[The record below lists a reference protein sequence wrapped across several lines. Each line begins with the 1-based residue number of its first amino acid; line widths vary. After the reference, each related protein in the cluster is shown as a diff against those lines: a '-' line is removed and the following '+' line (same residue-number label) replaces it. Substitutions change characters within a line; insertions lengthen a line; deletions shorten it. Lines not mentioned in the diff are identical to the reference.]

1 MKALVGATAIDGT
14 GGPVLEDSVVLVEAD
29 RIEAVGVRGS
39 VAIPPG
45 AEVIDLAGMT
55 LLPGLIDTHDH
66 LADKN
71 YSLLSRWEI
80 EEPASLSHLKTADA
94 IENSLAAGYTTIRDA
109 GGLDAGFKQAV
120 AEGLIQGPRLVCA
133 VSIISPTGGIGDR
146 AAPSGHRTA
155 FANDPMRPV
164 GVANGPEGVRS
175 IVREMV
181 RVGADVIKFATT
193 GGASSRQG
201 HGPKDI
207 AFGPDE
213 VKALVEEAAALGR
226 PTMCHAL
233 GGPGL
238 RMAIEGGVG
247 SIEHGCYLAED
258 ADLLKMM
265 ADNNTFFTPTF
276 EVYEFHSAISAP
288 HVKARAE
295 ALMRIHQESLH
306 RAVEAGVKITAGTD
320 AGGFVHGD
328 NAREIEL
335 MVERGL
341 TPMQAIQTATGWAAE
356 GIGLANEIGTIEKG
370 KQADLLAVAGNPLKS
385 IGILRDREAVKLVM
399 RAGVAR
405 INKLPAAAPADA
417 DSLQAAQ
424 PR

>member
-1 MKALVGATAIDGT
+1 MKALVGATLIDGT
-14 GGPVLEDSVVLVEAD
+14 GGPALADATVLLDGD
-29 RIEAVGVRGS
+29 RIQAVGPRGA
-39 VAIPPG
+39 VEIPPG
-45 AEVIDLAGMT
+45 AEEMDLTGLT

-71 YSLLSRWEI
+71 YSLISRWEI
-80 EEPASLSHLKTADA
+80 EEPASLAHLKTAKA
-94 IENSLAAGYTTIRDA
+94 IEDSLAAGYTTIRDA
-109 GGLDAGFKQAV
+109 GGLDAGFKQAI
-120 AEGLIQGPRLVCA
+120 AEGLINGPRLLTA

-146 AAPSGHRTA
+146 TAPSGHRTA
-155 FANDPMRPV
+155 YATDPMRPI
-164 GVANGPEGVRS
+164 GVANGPEAVRS

-201 HGPKDI
+201 HGPRDI

-213 VKALVEEAAALGR
+213 VQALVDEAAAHGKL
-226 PTMCHAL
+226 TMCHAL

-238 RMAIEGGVG
+238 RMAVQGGVG
-247 SIEHGCYLAED
+247 SVEHGCYLAD
-258 ADLLKMM
+258 DPDLLKMM

-276 EVYEFHSAISAP
+276 EVYEFHSTISAP

-295 ALMRIHQESLH
+295 ALFHTHQESLH
-306 RAVEAGVKITAGTD
+306 RAVEAGAKITAGTD

-356 GIGLANEIGTIEKG
+356 CIGLGKEIGSVEKG
-370 KQADLLAVAGNPLKS
+370 KQADLLAVAGDPLKS
-385 IGILRDREAVKLVM
+385 VSVLRDKDAIKLVM
-399 RAGVAR
+399 KGGVACVDQ
-405 INKLPAAAPADA
+405 LPAKTLAAAG
-417 DSLQAAQ
+417 
-424 PR
+424 

>member
-1 MKALVGATAIDGT
+1 MQALVGATLIDGT
-14 GGPVLEDSVVLVEAD
+14 GSPALEDSVVLVDAD
-29 RIEAVGVRGS
+29 RIEAVGVRGA
-39 VAIPPG
+39 VAIPPH
-45 AEVIDLAGMT
+45 ADAVDLSGMT

-80 EEPASLSHLKTADA
+80 EEPASLAHLKTARA
-94 IENSLAAGYTTIRDA
+94 IEDSLAAGYTTIRDA
-109 GGLDAGFKQAV
+109 GGLDAGFKQAI
-120 AEGLIQGPRLVCA
+120 AEGMITGPRLVCA

-146 AAPSGHRTA
+146 VAPSGHRTA
-155 FANDPMRPV
+155 FATDPMRPV
-164 GVANGPEGVRS
+164 GVANGPEAVRS
-175 IVREMV
+175 MVREMV

-207 AFGPDE
+207 AFGSDE
-213 VKALVEEAAALGR
+213 VKALVDEATALGKL
-226 PTMCHAL
+226 TMCHAL

-238 RMAIEGGVG
+238 RMAIEAGVG
-247 SIEHGCYLAED
+247 SVEHGCYLSED
-258 ADLLKMM
+258 LDLLKMM

-276 EVYEFHSAISAP
+276 EVYEFHSTISAP
-288 HVKARAE
+288 HIKARAE
-295 ALMRIHQESLH
+295 ALMHIHQESLH
-306 RAVEAGVKITAGTD
+306 RAIETGAKITAGTD

-356 GIGLANEIGTIEKG
+356 CIGLAGEIGTVEKG
-370 KQADLLAVAGNPLKS
+370 KQADLLAVAGNPLS
-385 IGILRDREAVKLVM
+385 NIGVLRDRDAIKLVM
-399 RAGVAR
+399 RAGVAYVD
-405 INKLPAAAPADA
+405 KVPVAVPVAAD
-417 DSLQAAQ
+417 
-424 PR
+424 

>member
-1 MKALVGATAIDGT
+1 MKALVGATLIDGA
-14 GGPVLEDSVVLVEAD
+14 GGPPLADAAVLLDGD
-29 RIEAVGVRGS
+29 RIAAVGPRGA
-39 VAIPPG
+39 VAIPPQ
-45 AEVIDLAGMT
+45 AEEIDLAGLT

-80 EEPASLSHLKTADA
+80 EEPASLAHLKTAKA
-94 IENSLAAGYTTIRDA
+94 IEDSLTAGYTTIRDA
-109 GGLDAGFKQAV
+109 GGLDAGFKQAI
-120 AEGLIQGPRLVCA
+120 AEGLIQGPRLLTA

-146 AAPSGHRTA
+146 VAPSGHRTA
-155 FANDPMRPV
+155 YAHDPMRPL
-164 GVANGPEGVRS
+164 GVANGPEAVRS

-201 HGPKDI
+201 HGPMDV

-213 VKALVEEAAALGR
+213 VRALVDEAAALGKL
-226 PTMCHAL
+226 TMCHAL

-238 RMAIEGGVG
+238 RMCVEAGVG
-247 SIEHGCYLAED
+247 SVEHGCYLAD
-258 ADLLKMM
+258 DPDLLKMM

-276 EVYEFHSAISAP
+276 EVYEFHSSISAP

-295 ALMRIHQESLH
+295 ALFHTHQESLH
-306 RAVEAGVKITAGTD
+306 RAVTAGTKITAGTD

-356 GIGLANEIGTIEKG
+356 CIGLGKEIGTIAKG
-370 KQADLLAVAGNPLKS
+370 KQADLLAVAGDPLKN
-385 IGILRDREAVKLVM
+385 IGVLRDQSAIKLVM
-399 RAGVAR
+399 RGGVAYVDR
-405 INKLPAAAPADA
+405 RPAAAPVAVG
-417 DSLQAAQ
+417 
-424 PR
+424 

>member
-1 MKALVGATAIDGT
+1 MKALVGATLIDGA
-14 GGPVLEDSVVLVEAD
+14 GGPPLPDAAVLLDGE
-29 RIEAVGVRGS
+29 RIAAVGPRGA
-39 VAIPPG
+39 VVIPPQ
-45 AEVIDLAGMT
+45 AEEIDLSGLT

-80 EEPASLSHLKTADA
+80 EEPASLAHLKTAKA
-94 IENSLAAGYTTIRDA
+94 IEDSLAAGYTTIRDA
-109 GGLDAGFKQAV
+109 GGLDAGFKQAI
-120 AEGLIQGPRLVCA
+120 AEGLIQGPRLLTA

-155 FANDPMRPV
+155 YANDPMRPL
-164 GVANGPEGVRS
+164 GVANGPRAVRD

-193 GGASSRQG
+193 GGASSRPG
-201 HGPKDI
+201 HGPMDP

-213 VKALVEEAAALGR
+213 VKALVDEAAAHGKL
-226 PTMCHAL
+226 TMCHAL

-238 RMAIEGGVG
+238 RMCIEAGVG
-247 SIEHGCYLAED
+247 SVEHGCYLAD
-258 ADLLKMM
+258 DPDLLKMM

-276 EVYEFHSAISAP
+276 EVYEFHSTISAP
-288 HVKARAE
+288 HIKARAE
-295 ALMRIHQESLH
+295 ALFHTHRESLH
-306 RAVEAGVKITAGTD
+306 RAVEAGAKITAGTD

-341 TPMQAIQTATGWAAE
+341 TPMQAIQTATSWAAE
-356 GIGLANEIGTIEKG
+356 CIGLGQEIGTVAKG
-370 KQADLLAVAGNPLKS
+370 KQADLLAVAGDPLKNV
-385 IGILRDREAVKLVM
+385 GVLRDKGAIKLVM
-399 RAGVAR
+399 KGGAAYV
-405 INKLPAAAPADA
+405 NKLAAAAN
-417 DSLQAAQ
+417 
-424 PR
+424 

>member
-1 MKALVGATAIDGT
+1 MKALVGATLIDGT
-14 GGPVLEDSVVLVEAD
+14 GGPVLEDSTVLLDGDIISSVGI
-29 RIEAVGVRGS
+29 RGAVTV
-39 VAIPPG
+39 PPD
-45 AEVIDLAGMT
+45 AEVIDVSGLT

-80 EEPASLSHLKTADA
+80 EEPASLAHLKTARA
-94 IENSLAAGYTTIRDA
+94 IEDSLAAGYTTIRDA
-109 GGLDAGFKQAV
+109 GGLDAGFKQAI

-146 AAPSGHRTA
+146 VAPSGHRTA
-155 FANDPMRPV
+155 YATDPMRPV
-164 GVANGPEGVRS
+164 GVANGPGAVRS
-175 IVREMV
+175 MVREMV

-213 VKALVEEAAALGR
+213 VRALVNEATNLGKL
-226 PTMCHAL
+226 TMCHAL

-247 SIEHGCYLAED
+247 SIEHGCYLSED
-258 ADLLKMM
+258 PDLLRMM

-276 EVYEFHSAISAP
+276 EVYEFHSTISAP

-295 ALMRIHQESLH
+295 SLMHIHQESLH
-306 RAVEAGVKITAGTD
+306 RAVEAGAKITAGTD

-341 TPMQAIQTATGWAAE
+341 SPMQAIQTATGWAAE
-356 GIGLANEIGTIEKG
+356 CIGLGKEIGTIEKG
-370 KQADLLAVAGNPLKS
+370 KQADILVVDGDPLRNV
-385 IGILRDREAVKLVM
+385 GVLRNRDAIKLVM
-399 RAGVAR
+399 RAGVAYVD
-405 INKLPAAAPADA
+405 KVPAPALVAA
-417 DSLQAAQ
+417 D
-424 PR
+424 

>member
-1 MKALVGATAIDGT
+1 MKALVGATLIDGT
-14 GGPVLEDSVVLVEAD
+14 GGPVVRDSAVLVNSD
-29 RIEAVGVRGS
+29 RIEAVGVRAA

-45 AEVIDLAGMT
+45 AEVVDLWGLT

-80 EEPASLSHLKTADA
+80 EEPASLAHLKTARA
-94 IENSLAAGYTTIRDA
+94 IEDSLQAGYTTIRDA

-146 AAPSGHRTA
+146 VAPSGHRTA
-155 FANDPMRPV
+155 YATDPMRPI
-164 GVANGPEGVRS
+164 GVANGPQAVRS
-175 IVREMV
+175 MVREMV

-213 VKALVEEAAALGR
+213 VAALVDEATSLGKL
-226 PTMCHAL
+226 TMCHAL

-238 RMAIEGGVG
+238 RMCVEAGVG
-247 SIEHGCYLAED
+247 SVEHGCYLSED
-258 ADLLKMM
+258 PDLLKMM
-265 ADNNTFFTPTF
+265 ADNNTFLTPTF
-276 EVYEFHSAISAP
+276 EVYEFHSTISAP
-288 HVKARAE
+288 HIKARAE
-295 ALMRIHQESLH
+295 TLMHIHQESLH
-306 RAVEAGVKITAGTD
+306 RAVEAGAKITAGTD

-341 TPMQAIQTATGWAAE
+341 SNMQAIQTATGWAAE
-356 GIGLANEIGTIEKG
+356 CIGLEKEIGTIETG
-370 KQADLLAVAGNPLKS
+370 KQADMLVVDGNPLKS
-385 IGILRDREAVKLVM
+385 IGVLRDRDAIKMVM
-399 RAGVAR
+399 RAGVAYVD
-405 INKLPAAAPADA
+405 KVAAAVAVAAD
-417 DSLQAAQ
+417 
-424 PR
+424 

>member
-1 MKALVGATAIDGT
+1 MKALVGATLIDGT
-14 GGPVLEDSVVLVEAD
+14 GGPALPDSVVLLDGD
-29 RIEAVGVRGS
+29 RIQAVGPRGA
-39 VAIPPG
+39 VDIPPG
-45 AEVIDLAGMT
+45 TEEADLTGLT

-80 EEPASLSHLKTADA
+80 EEPASLAHLKTAKA
-94 IENSLAAGYTTIRDA
+94 IEDSLAAGYTTIRDA
-109 GGLDAGFKQAV
+109 GGLDAGFKQAI
-120 AEGLIQGPRLVCA
+120 AEGLLNGPRLLTA

-146 AAPSGHRTA
+146 VAPSGHRTA
-155 FANDPMRPV
+155 YATDPMRPI
-164 GVANGPEGVRS
+164 GVANGPEAVRS
-175 IVREMV
+175 MVREMV

-213 VKALVEEAAALGR
+213 VKALVDEAAAQGKL
-226 PTMCHAL
+226 TMCHAL

-238 RMAIEGGVG
+238 RMCVEAGVG
-247 SIEHGCYLAED
+247 SVEHGCYLAD
-258 ADLLKMM
+258 DPDLLKMM
-265 ADNNTFFTPTF
+265 ADNNTFFTPTW
-276 EVYEFHSAISAP
+276 EVYEFHSTISAP

-295 ALMRIHQESLH
+295 ALFHTHQESLH
-306 RAVEAGVKITAGTD
+306 KAVEAGAKITAGTD

-341 TPMQAIQTATGWAAE
+341 SPMQAIQTATGWAAE
-356 GIGLANEIGTIEKG
+356 CIGLDKEIGAIQKG
-370 KQADLLAVAGNPLKS
+370 KQADLLAVAGDPLRNIS
-385 IGILRDREAVKLVM
+385 VLRDKEAIKLVM
-399 RAGVAR
+399 RAGVAYVDR
-405 INKLPAAAPADA
+405 LPARVAVAAD
-417 DSLQAAQ
+417 
-424 PR
+424 

>member
-1 MKALVGATAIDGT
+1 MKALIGATLIDGT
-14 GGPVLEDSVVLVEAD
+14 GGPVVRDSVVLLNGD
-29 RIEAVGVRGS
+29 LISAVGERGA
-39 VAIPPG
+39 VAVPPD
-45 AEVIDLAGMT
+45 AEVVELSGLT

-71 YSLLSRWEI
+71 YTLLSRWEI
-80 EEPASLSHLKTADA
+80 EEPASLAHLKTARA
-94 IENSLAAGYTTIRDA
+94 IEESLAAGYTTIRDA

-120 AEGLIQGPRLVCA
+120 AEGLIKGPRLLTA

-146 AAPSGHRTA
+146 GAPSGHRTA
-155 FANDPMRPV
+155 YATDPMRPV
-164 GVANGPEGVRS
+164 GVANGPEAVRRM
-175 IVREMV
+175 VRDMV

-201 HGPKDI
+201 HGPMDI

-213 VKALVEEAAALGR
+213 VKALVDEAAAHGKL
-226 PTMCHAL
+226 TMCHAL

-238 RMAIEGGVG
+238 RMCVEAGVG
-247 SIEHGCYLAED
+247 SVEHGCYLAD
-258 ADLLKMM
+258 DPDLLKMM
-265 ADNNTFFTPTF
+265 ADSNTFLTPTF
-276 EVYEFHSAISAP
+276 EVYEFHSTISAP

-295 ALMRIHQESLH
+295 ILFHTHRDSLH
-306 RAVEAGVKITAGTD
+306 KAVEAGAKITAGTD

-356 GIGLANEIGTIEKG
+356 CVGLGKEIGTIEKG
-370 KQADLLAVAGNPLKS
+370 KQADLLAVAGDPLQERQRAARQ
-385 IGILRDREAVKLVM
+385 GGHQAGDARRRRLRRPGPRR
-399 RAGVAR
+399 RAGR
-405 INKLPAAAPADA
+405 CRLN
-417 DSLQAAQ
+417 
-424 PR
+424 R

>member
-1 MKALVGATAIDGT
+1 MKALVGATLIDGT
-14 GGPVLEDSVVLVEAD
+14 GGPVLEDSVVLVDAG
-29 RIEAVGVRGS
+29 RIAAAGARGA
-39 VAIPPG
+39 VAIPPE
-45 AEVIDLAGMT
+45 AETVELSGMT

-80 EEPASLSHLKTADA
+80 EEPASLAHLKTARA
-94 IENSLAAGYTTIRDA
+94 IEDSLAAGYTTIRDA

-120 AEGLIQGPRLVCA
+120 AEGLINGPRLVCA

-146 AAPSGHRTA
+146 VAPSGHRTA
-155 FANDPMRPV
+155 YATDPMRPV
-164 GVANGPEGVRS
+164 GVANGPEAVRS
-175 IVREMV
+175 MVREMV

-213 VKALVEEAAALGR
+213 VKALVDEATALGKL
-226 PTMCHAL
+226 TMCHAL

-238 RMAIEGGVG
+238 RMCIEAGVG
-247 SIEHGCYLAED
+247 SVEHGCYLAED
-258 ADLLKMM
+258 TDLLKMM

-276 EVYEFHSAISAP
+276 EVYEFHSTISAP

-295 ALMRIHQESLH
+295 SLMRVHRESLH
-306 RAVEAGVKITAGTD
+306 RAVESGAKITAGTD

-356 GIGLANEIGTIEKG
+356 CIGLDKEIGTVEKG
-370 KQADLLAVAGNPLKS
+370 KQADLLAVAGDPLRN
-385 IGILRDREAVKLVM
+385 IGVLRDREAIKLVM
-399 RAGVAR
+399 RDGVAYVD
-405 INKLPAAAPADA
+405 KVPARVAVMAD
-417 DSLQAAQ
+417 
-424 PR
+424 

>member
-1 MKALVGATAIDGT
+1 MKALVGATLIDGT
-14 GGPVLEDSVVLVEAD
+14 GGPVLQDSVVLFESD
-29 RIEAVGVRGS
+29 RIIAAGARGA

-45 AEVIDLAGMT
+45 ADMVDLSGLT

-80 EEPASLSHLKTADA
+80 EEPASLAHLKTARA
-94 IENSLAAGYTTIRDA
+94 IEDSLAAGYTTIRDA

-146 AAPSGHRTA
+146 VAPSGHRTA
-155 FANDPMRPV
+155 YATDPMRPV
-164 GVANGPEGVRS
+164 GVANGPEAVRS
-175 IVREMV
+175 MVREMV

-213 VKALVEEAAALGR
+213 VKALVDEATALGKL
-226 PTMCHAL
+226 TMCHAL

-238 RMAIEGGVG
+238 RMCIEAGVG
-247 SIEHGCYLAED
+247 SVEHGCYLAED
-258 ADLLKMM
+258 NDLLKIM

-276 EVYEFHSAISAP
+276 EVYEFHSTISAP
-288 HVKARAE
+288 HIKARAE
-295 ALMRIHQESLH
+295 ELMHIHQESLH
-306 RAVEAGVKITAGTD
+306 RAVEAGAKITAGTD

-356 GIGLANEIGTIEKG
+356 CIGLDKEIGTVEKG
-370 KQADLLAVAGNPLKS
+370 KQAALLVVDGDPLRNV
-385 IGILRDREAVKLVM
+385 GVLRDRDAIKLVM
-399 RAGVAR
+399 RAGVAY
-405 INKLPAAAPADA
+405 IDKLPEHVPVAAD
-417 DSLQAAQ
+417 
-424 PR
+424 

>member
-1 MKALVGATAIDGT
+1 MKALVGATLIDGT
-14 GGPVLEDSVVLVEAD
+14 GAPALGDSVVLVEAD
-29 RIEAVGVRGS
+29 RIQAAGARGA

-45 AEVIDLAGMT
+45 AETIDLSGMT

-71 YSLLSRWEI
+71 YSLLSRWEL
-80 EEPASLSHLKTADA
+80 EEPASLAHLKTAKA
-94 IENSLAAGYTTIRDA
+94 IEDSLLAGYTTIRDA
-109 GGLDAGFKQAV
+109 GGLDAGFKQAI
-120 AEGLIQGPRLVCA
+120 AEGLIQGPRLLTA

-146 AAPSGHRTA
+146 GAPSGHRTA
-155 FANDPMRPV
+155 YATDPMRPV
-164 GVANGPEGVRS
+164 GVANGPEAVRS
-175 IVREMV
+175 MVREMV

-201 HGPKDI
+201 HGPRDI

-213 VKALVEEAAALGR
+213 VKALVDEAAAQGKL
-226 PTMCHAL
+226 TMCHAL

-238 RMAIEGGVG
+238 RMCIEAGVG
-247 SIEHGCYLAED
+247 SVEHGCYLAD
-258 ADLLKMM
+258 DPDLLKMM

-276 EVYEFHSAISAP
+276 EVYEFHSTISAP
-288 HVKARAE
+288 HVRARAE
-295 ALMRIHQESLH
+295 TLFHTHQESLH
-306 RAVEAGVKITAGTD
+306 RAVEAGAKITAGTD

-356 GIGLANEIGTIEKG
+356 CIGLDKEIGTVEMG
-370 KQADLLAVAGNPLKS
+370 KQADLLAVAGNPLKN
-385 IGILRDREAVKLVM
+385 IGVLRDKEAIKLVM
-399 RAGVAR
+399 RGGVAC
-405 INKLPAAAPADA
+405 IDKLPVPVAA
-417 DSLQAAQ
+417 
-424 PR
+424 

>member
-1 MKALVGATAIDGT
+1 MRALVGATLIDGT
-14 GGPVLEDSVVLVEAD
+14 GGPVLEDSVVLLDGDV
-29 RIEAVGVRGS
+29 INAVGPRGA
-39 VAIPPG
+39 VAIPSD
-45 AEVIDLAGMT
+45 AEVIDLSGLT

-80 EEPASLSHLKTADA
+80 EEPASLAHLKTARA
-94 IENSLAAGYTTIRDA
+94 IEDSLAAGYTTIRDA
-109 GGLDAGFKQAV
+109 GGLDAGFKQAI
-120 AEGLIQGPRLVCA
+120 AEGLIQGPRLLTA

-146 AAPSGHRTA
+146 VAPSGHRTA
-155 FANDPMRPV
+155 YATDPMRPV
-164 GVANGPEGVRS
+164 GVANGPQAVRS
-175 IVREMV
+175 MVREMV

-213 VKALVEEAAALGR
+213 VNALLDEATSLGKL
-226 PTMCHAL
+226 TMCHAL

-238 RMAIEGGVG
+238 RMCIEAGVG
-247 SIEHGCYLAED
+247 SVEHGCYLADEP
-258 ADLLKMM
+258 DLLKIM

-276 EVYEFHSAISAP
+276 EVYEFHSTISAP

-295 ALMRIHQESLH
+295 TLFHTHRDSLH
-306 RAVEAGVKITAGTD
+306 KAVEAGAKITAGTD

-356 GIGLANEIGTIEKG
+356 CIGLSKEIGTVEKG
-370 KQADLLAVAGNPLKS
+370 KQADLLAVAGDPLRS
-385 IGILRDREAVKLVM
+385 VSVLRDREAIKLVM
-399 RAGVAR
+399 RAGVAYVD
-405 INKLPAAAPADA
+405 KVPAAVPVAAD
-417 DSLQAAQ
+417 
-424 PR
+424 

>member
-1 MKALVGATAIDGT
+1 MTMKALVGATLIDGT
-14 GGPVLEDSVVLVEAD
+14 GGPPLSDSAVLLDGD
-29 RIEAVGVRGS
+29 RIQAVGPRGA
-39 VAIPPG
+39 VEIPPQ
-45 AEVIDLAGMT
+45 AEEIDLSGLT

-80 EEPASLSHLKTADA
+80 EEPASLAHLKTAKA
-94 IENSLAAGYTTIRDA
+94 IEDSLAAGYTTIRDA
-109 GGLDAGFKQAV
+109 GGLDAGFKQAI
-120 AEGLIQGPRLVCA
+120 AEGLLNGPRLLTA

-146 AAPSGHRTA
+146 VAPSGHRTSYA
-155 FANDPMRPV
+155 TDPMRPV
-164 GVANGPEGVRS
+164 GVANGPEAVRS
-175 IVREMV
+175 MVREMV

-201 HGPKDI
+201 HGPMDM

-213 VKALVEEAAALGR
+213 VKALVDEAAAQGKL
-226 PTMCHAL
+226 TMCHAL

-238 RMAIEGGVG
+238 RMCVEAGVG
-247 SIEHGCYLAED
+247 SVEHGCYLAD
-258 ADLLKMM
+258 DPDLLKMM
-265 ADNNTFFTPTF
+265 ADNNTFFTPTW
-276 EVYEFHSAISAP
+276 EVYEFHSTISAP

-295 ALMRIHQESLH
+295 ALFHTHQESLH
-306 RAVEAGVKITAGTD
+306 RAMEAGAKITAGTD

-356 GIGLANEIGTIEKG
+356 CIGLDKEIGTIEKG
-370 KQADLLAVAGNPLKS
+370 KQADLLAVAGDPLKS
-385 IGILRDREAVKLVM
+385 VSVLRDKDAIKLVM
-399 RAGVAR
+399 KGGVAYTD
-405 INKLPAAAPADA
+405 KLPAAVLVAV
-417 DSLQAAQ
+417 
-424 PR
+424 